1 MTNKPTIKHMG
12 KWPDNKPWP
21 PEDSEESNAG
31 WVYKGD
37 FWVLGSNQAWINIGK
52 AMPFPVEELN
62 LLGCWPATSELPS
75 TEGLNVN
82 DAVVWKGEY
91 WRVPSWYRWE
101 YAGEYDAGS
110 NFPDELDPRTWVTPP
125 PAAEPP
131 PLIPAVDP
139 VAPNVGERRDTD
151 WLDKALENTAFEDPR
166 DPGSLAREL
175 LARKAEVKRLKRK
188 RIFDRCLFWLLVIAV
203 LSIAGHFAYK
213 AVMANYETGRYSDER
228 QCKVVTDNLTITGK
242 RTYSYP
248 YKSLFGFRLIDESK
262 VSEQTVINVT
272 GDKMAIIGLTGKR
285 WWGYRIGQG
294 ERGIQIL
301 KPADHYTISTDKG
314 LAVVTYK
321 GFCQAVGKVS
331 QEADPKAEDQA
342 IID

>member
-1 MTNKPTIKHMG
+1 MSIKPIIKVMG
-12 KWPDNKPWP
+12 TWPDDQPWP
-21 PEDSEESNAG
+21 PKGYQKVNSG
-31 WVYKGD
+31 YHYKGD
-37 FWVLGSNQAWINIGK
+37 FWVLGTDMEWKNMGK
-52 AMPFPVEELN
+52 SKIFPVENLN
-62 LLGCWPATSELPS
+62 LLGCWPHISELPP
-75 TEGLNVN
+75 TKGLHIN
-82 DAVVWKGEY
+82 DAVVWKGQY
-91 WRVPSWYRWE
+91 WRVNDYYQWE
-101 YAGEYDAGS
+101 YSGEYDAGS
-110 NFPDELDPRTWVTPP
+110 DFPAELDPRTWG
-125 PAAEPP
+125 AANPP
-131 PLIPAVDP
+131 PLIPAPDP
-139 VAPNVGERRDTD
+139 VAPAEPLGEDMSA
-151 WLDKALENTAFEDPR
+151 WLDKAFANTAFEDSR
-166 DPGSLAREL
+166 DPGALAREL
-175 LARKAEVKRLKRK
+175 LNKRTEVQRLKRK
-188 RIFDRCLFWLLVIAV
+188 RIVDRCLFWLLVIAV